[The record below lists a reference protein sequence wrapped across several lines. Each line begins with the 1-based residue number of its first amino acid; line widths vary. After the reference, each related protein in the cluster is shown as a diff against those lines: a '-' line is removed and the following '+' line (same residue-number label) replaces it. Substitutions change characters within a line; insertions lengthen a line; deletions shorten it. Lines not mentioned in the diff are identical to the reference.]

1 MTFAYTPAVQRLI
14 TSFFCVSAA
23 LAVGCSKPEPAKD
36 APSEQAANDAPAE
49 PAAKDAAK
57 PEVVAK
63 APAAPTPAVE
73 AEVGKPA
80 PDFTLTDLSGKE
92 MKLADLRGKN
102 VVLEWFNPECP
113 FVVYAHE
120 DGPLKAMAKELG
132 GEDLVWLAINS
143 GAEGK
148 QGFGA
153 DVNSAARDK
162 WSMGHPILL
171 DPTGEVGRKYGAVKT
186 PQVYLIDAE
195 GTLRYAGGLDNAP
208 IGKPE
213 AGAAYSNYLDGAVSS
228 LRASKPIDPSE
239 TKPYGCSVKYA
250 S

>member
-1 MTFAYTPAVQRLI
+1 M
-14 TSFFCVSAA
+14 
-23 LAVGCSKPEPAKD
+23 
-36 APSEQAANDAPAE
+36 
-49 PAAKDAAK
+49 
-57 PEVVAK
+57 
-63 APAAPTPAVE
+63 
-73 AEVGKPA
+73 
-80 PDFTLTDLSGKE
+80 
-92 MKLADLRGKN
+92 
-102 VVLEWFNPECP
+102 VLEWFNPECP

-213 AGAAYSNYLDGAVSS
+213 AGAAYRTTSTERSAVSA
-228 LRASKPIDPSE
+228 RASPSIPARPSP
-239 TKPYGCSVKYA
+239 TA
-250 S
+250 AA